1 MGQAERMPSFPGPLR
16 AAVGLVAVAA
26 EEARRFPD
34 RAIELPMLAVS
45 TVLQLSVRA
54 QQQYAQLVARGED
67 ILNGRVA
74 GDEPPPW
81 ATFDDPVAAEAAVSE
96 TSRVRTARA
105 DGPADLDD
113 EVMPDT
119 GPGADLVPD
128 LGPDLGSDLEP
139 GPGKSLNARRDAAPS
154 RFDSVGDE

>member
-26 EEARRFPD
+26 EEARTLPD
-34 RAIELPMLAVS
+34 RAIELPVLAVS

-54 QQQYAQLVARGED
+54 QQRYAQLVARGED
-67 ILNGRVA
+67 ILNGRIA

-81 ATFDDPVAAEAAVSE
+81 ATFDDPVTVDAVVSE
-96 TSRVRTARA
+96 T
-105 DGPADLDD
+105 PAELAAPDD
-113 EVMPDT
+113 RPVDAVGDVTHDT
-119 GPGADLVPD
+119 GRGADLVPD
-128 LGPDLGSDLEP
+128 LDSSADP
-139 GPGKSLNARRDAAPS
+139 GAGKSLNARRDAAPS

>member
-26 EEARRFPD
+26 EEARTFPD

-54 QQQYAQLVARGED
+54 QQRYAQLVARGED

-81 ATFDDPVAAEAAVSE
+81 ATFDDPVAADTVVSE
-96 TSRVRTARA
+96 TSAVLTSPA
-105 DGPADLDD
+105 DGPADLVDD
-113 EVMPDT
+113 VMHDT

-128 LGPDLGSDLEP
+128 LGSDVEP
-139 GPGKSLNARRDAAPS
+139 GPGKTLNARRDAAPS

>member
-16 AAVGLVAVAA
+16 AAVGLVAVAV
-26 EEARRFPD
+26 EEARTLPD

-54 QQQYAQLVARGED
+54 QQRYAQLVARGED

-81 ATFDDPVAAEAAVSE
+81 ATFDDPVTVDAVVSQTSAALAAPPY
-96 TSRVRTARA
+96 
-105 DGPADLDD
+105 GPADSVD
-113 EVMPDT
+113 ELT
-119 GPGADLVPD
+119 HGTEQGADLVPD
-128 LGPDLGSDLEP
+128 LEADLEP
-139 GPGKSLNARRDAAPS
+139 GSGKSFNARRDAAPS

>member
-26 EEARRFPD
+26 EEARTFPD

-54 QQQYAQLVARGED
+54 QQRYAQLVARGED

-81 ATFDDPVAAEAAVSE
+81 ATFDEPVAADAVASE
-96 TSRVRTARA
+96 TSAVLTAPA
-105 DGPADLDD
+105 DGPADIDD
-113 EVMPDT
+113 QVTHDT
-119 GPGADLVPD
+119 GQDADLVP
-128 LGPDLGSDLEP
+128 GLGSDLEP